1 MGVETMPKGA
11 NGDRALLKCNA
22 CATFAVILTLYELTA
37 FRRTVRA
44 HAVAA
49 LERGATGEDGGIG
62 RPALRPALSAWQC
75 ATERALTV

>member
-49 LERGATGEDGGIG
+49 LERGAKDGGIG
-62 RPALRPALSAWQC
+62 RPALRPALSARQC

>member
-11 NGDRALLKCNA
+11 NGDRALLKCDA

-49 LERGATGEDGGIG
+49 LGARQVKMEVLGDRRYAQRYPPGSA
-62 RPALRPALSAWQC
+62 RLS
-75 ATERALTV
+75 VH